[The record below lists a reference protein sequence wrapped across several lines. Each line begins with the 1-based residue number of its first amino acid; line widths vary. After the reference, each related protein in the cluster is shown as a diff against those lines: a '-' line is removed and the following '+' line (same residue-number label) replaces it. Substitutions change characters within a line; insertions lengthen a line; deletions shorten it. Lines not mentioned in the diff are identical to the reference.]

1 MNADNRPVVL
11 EKQKLQK
18 HIDSKKGILEPLS
31 VKKFNSAQRKYMED
45 FIDMFELKHKGQLEN
60 EVDLYLSHEVNRQTL
75 NYEDTSSIQAFFKSP
90 PEEFNC
96 SKHELYNMVSGRPL
110 RKMNVR
116 DRERI
121 NNQLNTFLHRRD
133 NSRVNNDHQFD
144 QYQEYKNKLKNLPIH
159 AYREELLDLIF
170 DNQVVVISGEVCFF
184 TFRFHLNFLGPFLM
198 FLNFLL
204 ISFK

>member
-1 MNADNRPVVL
+1 MNADNRPIVL

-45 FIDMFELKHKGQLEN
+45 FIDIFELKHKGQLEN

-75 NYEDTSSIQAFFKSP
+75 NYQDTRSIQAFFSSP
-90 PEEFNC
+90 PEEFNAD
-96 SKHELYNMVSGRPL
+96 KHELYNMVSGRPL
-110 RKMNVR
+110 KKMNIR

-159 AYREELLDLIF
+159 AYREQLLDLIF
-170 DNQVVVISGEVCFF
+170 ENQVVVISGEV
-184 TFRFHLNFLGPFLM
+184 RFV
-198 FLNFLL
+198 L
-204 ISFK
+204 I